1 MDDAHNQSDEVLA
14 KSPSRLPDYVKP
26 TDHEEAGVRLAKDVF
41 DRDKNMIESSD
52 EDSEKSFSEDDSVGL
67 GQWRGRKKKDMD
79 ISSITPSDFIKPKEN
94 KTTPP
99 DDKKPTKN
107 VSFQDKD
114 KKPRKSA
121 LKSVIH
127 PQTSFDIPT
136 PYSQSAAGTPYGS
149 EDEAEKEDVHKAQ
162 QLSIFMSNIDNR
174 VPNRSIRTIVR
185 ENFAS
190 MQEEAD
196 GGRRR
201 QRKYLVALDL
211 SDESVYALEWT
222 IGAVLRN
229 GDTLYAIYAMH
240 EDASTSSVQVGEG
253 AKAMKDANAVVGSQ
267 TKEVSQ
273 GHHAASRTILGRLGP
288 VTTSKSS
295 SADSRASPVAEA
307 ERVRAAESIS
317 KTCIHLLRKT
327 LLQVR
332 IAVEVIHCKSP
343 KLMVTEAIDELEP
356 TMVVVGARGQSA
368 LKG

>member
-1 MDDAHNQSDEVLA
+1 
-14 KSPSRLPDYVKP
+14 
-26 TDHEEAGVRLAKDVF
+26 
-41 DRDKNMIESSD
+41 
-52 EDSEKSFSEDDSVGL
+52 
-67 GQWRGRKKKDMD
+67 
-79 ISSITPSDFIKPKEN
+79 
-94 KTTPP
+94 
-99 DDKKPTKN
+99 
-107 VSFQDKD
+107 
-114 KKPRKSA
+114 

-136 PYSQSAAGTPYGS
+136 PHSQSAAGTPYGS
-149 EDEAEKEDVHKAQ
+149 EDEAEKEDVHRAQ
-162 QLSIFMSNIDNR
+162 QLSIFMSTIDNR

-240 EDASTSSVQVGEG
+240 EDTNTSSVQVGEG
-253 AKAMKDANAVVGSQ
+253 AKAIKDANAVVGTQ
-267 TKEVSQ
+267 TKEASQ
-273 GHHAASRTILGRLGP
+273 GHNVASRTILGRLGP
-288 VTTSKSS
+288 GTASKSS
-295 SADSRASPVAEA
+295 SSDSRASPVAEA

-317 KTCIHLLRKT
+317 RTCIHLLRKT

-343 KLMVTEAIDELEP
+343 KLMVTEAVSP
-356 TMVVVGARGQSA
+356 VA
-368 LKG
+368 LYHRKIFMANLVSD

>member
-1 MDDAHNQSDEVLA
+1 
-14 KSPSRLPDYVKP
+14 
-26 TDHEEAGVRLAKDVF
+26 
-41 DRDKNMIESSD
+41 
-52 EDSEKSFSEDDSVGL
+52 
-67 GQWRGRKKKDMD
+67 
-79 ISSITPSDFIKPKEN
+79 
-94 KTTPP
+94 
-99 DDKKPTKN
+99 
-107 VSFQDKD
+107 
-114 KKPRKSA
+114 

-136 PYSQSAAGTPYGS
+136 PHSQSAAGTPYGS
-149 EDEAEKEDVHKAQ
+149 EDEAEKEDVHRAQ
-162 QLSIFMSNIDNR
+162 QLSIFMSTIDNR

-240 EDASTSSVQVGEG
+240 EDTNTSSVQVGEG
-253 AKAMKDANAVVGSQ
+253 AKAIKDANAVVGTQ
-267 TKEVSQ
+267 TKEASQ
-273 GHHAASRTILGRLGP
+273 GHNAASRTILGRLGP
-288 VTTSKSS
+288 GTASKSS
-295 SADSRASPVAEA
+295 STDSRASPVAEA

-343 KLMVTEAIDELEP
+343 KHMVTEAVSSI
-356 TMVVVGARGQSA
+356 A
-368 LKG
+368 LYHRKIFMANLVSD